1 MSLLLIAHDLAL
13 VGEIADEIVVLYAG
27 VVVERGPA
35 RAVLDAPAHPY
46 TRALLASL
54 PPRTHRVRGQK
65 RVRLPTI
72 EGILPDL
79 RSPLAGCRF
88 QARCPE
94 VMDRC
99 RAESPELVAVDDAS
113 GSEASSPAASPSRSA
128 GGPRER
134 RRPAASHPGRPGAPR
149 LGRPTRASAAAARW

>member
-1 MSLLLIAHDLAL
+1 MPPDVPSR
-13 VGEIADEIVVLYAG
+13 
-27 VVVERGPA
+27 ERRVSDTGGRTRPA
-35 RAVLDAPAHPY
+35 SATPA
-46 TRALLASL
+46 

-99 RAESPELVAVDDAS
+99 RTESPELVAVDDTS
-113 GSEASSPAASPSRSA
+113 GSEASLARCFAVE
-128 GGPRER
+128 ER
-134 RRPAASHPGRPGAPR
+134 RGAA
-149 LGRPTRASAAAARW
+149 